1 MSTTPTESRTAQGA
15 SSELIHV
22 LVVDDV
28 PVMAE
33 HYAYD
38 LKRVGGFHTLVA
50 ASGADALDILSREP
64 VDCVVLDLEMPGIDG
79 FEVLR
84 TMRQGAIDTP
94 VIVYTGTGSYDR
106 CVQAVRQG
114 ALGFIDKAEHI
125 ERVVQEIEQAVSRG
139 RMLAELKTLRHR
151 AGAETPLIG
160 DSEPMQTLRSTIE
173 KLAPIPSGV
182 LILGE
187 SGTGKELVAREL
199 HRLGAGVKRPL
210 VAVNSAALPEH
221 LVESELFGHERGAF
235 TGADRLRKG
244 AFETAADGTLFL
256 DEVGE
261 LPSPVQ
267 AKLLRVLEDQTVTR
281 VGGDR
286 PTRVRARIVA
296 ATNRDL
302 ERDVEA
308 GTFRQDLFYR
318 LNVHLIQVPPLR
330 DRLSDLPQLVNHL
343 LGDIATRFGVR
354 PTVAPPEVVARLARY
369 DWAKNNVRELRNCL
383 ERMVIAA
390 DDLRLGLDDIPEEIR
405 DQGLVE
411 TADARS
417 GQSSLKELRLQ
428 AERRIV
434 IDALNANEWHIS
446 QTARQ
451 LGLADHSSLLKIMRR
466 HDLSRASNQ

>member
-1 MSTTPTESRTAQGA
+1 MSTTPSES
-15 SSELIHV
+15 IHV

-38 LKRVGGFHTLVA
+38 LKRVGGFHTMVA
-50 ASGADALDILSREP
+50 ASGADALDVLSREP

-84 TMRQGAIDTP
+84 TMRQRSIETP

-114 ALGFIDKAEHI
+114 ALGFIDKAERI

-151 AGAETPLIG
+151 DGAETPLIG
-160 DSEPMQTLRSTIE
+160 DSPPMHALRAAIE
-173 KLAPIPSGV
+173 KLASIPSGV

-199 HRLGAGVKRPL
+199 HRLGAGAKRPM

-261 LPSPVQ
+261 LPGPVQ
-267 AKLLRVLEDQTVTR
+267 AKLLRVLEERTVTR

-286 PTRVRARIVA
+286 PTPVRARIVA

-302 ERDVEA
+302 EREVEA
-308 GTFRQDLFYR
+308 GTFRQDLYYR
-318 LNVHLIQVPPLR
+318 LNVHLIPVPPLR
-330 DRLSDLPQLVNHL
+330 ERLSDLPLLITHL
-343 LGDIATRFGVR
+343 LGDIAIRFGVR
-354 PTVAPPEVVARLARY
+354 PTLAPPEVVARLARY

-383 ERMVIAA
+383 ERMVISA
-390 DDLRLGLDDIPEEIR
+390 DDLTLGLDDIPEEIR
-405 DQGLVE
+405 DQAGAE
-411 TADARS
+411 PDSASPGPST
-417 GQSSLKELRLQ
+417 LKSLRLR

-434 IDALNANEWHIS
+434 VEALTANEWHIS

-466 HDLSRASNQ
+466 HDLSRASVR